1 MANKIQTI
9 MRTAAMIY
17 AEDQSIQTVK
27 SVRRRF
33 VDAVLVNS
41 DNSPCTIEQI
51 IISLQKDY
59 EIVVQEKEIIGFL
72 DDERYY
78 EKVLGKTKRENTY
91 NLSNK
96 RFEKLKKKAEY
107 CIDDAIVEFST
118 QKPDVDPEGL
128 RELLHKYLYTL
139 MNTNISAYTQLLE
152 RKGKKV
158 SPVIDPNTFNEDEIE
173 VINCFINWDNSNKDK
188 ALFELVNY
196 CIEYATAINSI
207 DPQDVVKAL
216 KNKKLYL
223 DNALIYRALGIN
235 GSFRKERVMNLLQ
248 RCADSGQQLMISS
261 VTRKEFFDTID
272 YHISHLRGSTPY
284 GNINPSL
291 FRRYTGGYSL
301 YQYYY
306 EWRRTKD
313 VYGFELFRLHIK
325 SEYDTLLR
333 KFNITEDYKQQYGD
347 IKDNEKIEQYAEEI
361 KQYKRTKN
369 DSLHVNDAKNM
380 VWVEL
385 ARNNCDNNVRDTK
398 YYFVTSDRRLQEWDL
413 NHSKNQPITM
423 LPSQWL
429 ALLLKYFSQS
439 NDDYKSFVS
448 FLTMPNEKSEVTPD
462 ELQDI
467 LAGISEITEDFQK
480 QDDIVSELLDSNNSR
495 ELRNRVEAQKFAQSH
510 LEAQFKEELE
520 AVEKESLKKL
530 EVQEAAS
537 QELLSKQKEEFE
549 KMLDAIRQERRQ
561 EKLERLKDKRESC
574 KSQLKDK
581 EKLLEQINSNAN
593 RKKSIVKWLMIII
606 PVVYAVA
613 MVVLIVVKGWST
625 MAPITRIISIVLAVI
640 TFIAPIV
647 LNREVKFWKIPAE
660 VKDRNFSTQCKRLGF
675 DETEIA
681 DYKEMIK
688 SLDQQISDLETGTQ
702 NES

>member
-33 VDAVLVNS
+33 VDAVFVNS
-41 DNSPCTIEQI
+41 DNTPLTVEQI
-51 IISLQKDY
+51 ISLLQKEY
-59 EIVVQEKEIIGFL
+59 ELVVQEKEIGFL

-91 NLSNK
+91 YLPNK
-96 RFEKLKKKAEY
+96 RFEKLKEKSEY
-107 CIDDAIVEFST
+107 CIDDAIKEFSA
-118 QKPDVDPEGL
+118 QKPDVDLEGL
-128 RELLHKYLYTL
+128 RDLLYKYLYTL
-139 MNTNISAYTQLLE
+139 LNTNISAYTQLLE
-152 RKGKKV
+152 RKGKQV
-158 SPVIDPNTFNEDEIE
+158 SPVIDPNTFNDDEIE
-173 VINCFINWDNSNKDK
+173 TINCFITWDNPNKNK

-207 DPQDVVKAL
+207 DPQDIVNAL

-235 GSFRKERVMNLLQ
+235 GDFRKERVTNLLQ
-248 RCADSGQQLMISS
+248 RCVNSGQQLVISS

-301 YQYYY
+301 YQYYH
-306 EWRRTKD
+306 EWRRTKN
-313 VYGFELFRLHIK
+313 VYGFDLFSLHIK
-325 SEYDTLLR
+325 NEYDALLQ
-333 KFNITEDYKQQYGD
+333 KFRITEDFKQQYSD
-347 IKDNEKIEQYAEEI
+347 IKDGERIEQYAEEI

-369 DSLHVNDAKNM
+369 DSLHINDAKNM
-380 VWVEL
+380 IWVEL

-398 YYFVTSDRRLQEWDL
+398 FYFVTSDRRLQEWDL
-413 NHSKNQPITM
+413 HHSKNQPITM

-448 FLTMPNEKSEVTPD
+448 FLTMPNEKAEVTPD

-480 QDDIVSELLDSNNSR
+480 QNDIVSQLLESNNSR
-495 ELRNRVEAQKFAQSH
+495 ELRNHVEAQKFAQSCLESQLKEK
-510 LEAQFKEELE
+510 LEA
-520 AVEKESLKKL
+520 AEKENQKKL
-530 EVQEAAS
+530 ETQQAIS

-549 KMLDAIRQERRQ
+549 KMLDTIRQERQ
-561 EKLERLKDKRESC
+561 KDKLERLKEKKGLCE
-574 KSQLKDK
+574 SQLKDK
-581 EKLLEQINSNAN
+581 ENILQQINSIAD
-593 RKKSIVKWLMIII
+593 RKKNNLK
-606 PVVYAVA
+606 A
-613 MVVLIVVKGWST
+613 LIVFIYIAYIIGISFLIYRIGWED
-625 MAPITRIISIVLAVI
+625 MEPITYI
-640 TFIAPIV
+640 TGMVMVAIPFICSLV
-647 LNREVKFWKIPAE
+647 MNR
-660 VKDRNFSTQCKRLGF
+660 
-675 DETEIA
+675 
-681 DYKEMIK
+681 
-688 SLDQQISDLETGTQ
+688 SLDCRTVISEFRDRCYKKQCIKYDFFDSEISDLKETI
-702 NES
+702 ESLNSQITDLENSIGK

>member
-41 DNSPCTIEQI
+41 DNVPHTIEQI
-51 IISLQKDY
+51 ITSLQKDY

-72 DDERYY
+72 DDDRYY
-78 EKVLGKTKRENTY
+78 EKVLGKTKHENTY
-91 NLSNK
+91 NLPNK
-96 RFEKLKKKAEY
+96 RFEKLKQKAGY
-107 CIDDAIVEFST
+107 SIDDAIKEFST
-118 QKPDVDPEGL
+118 QKPDVDLEGL
-128 RELLHKYLYTL
+128 RDLLYKYLYTL
-139 MNTNISAYTQLLE
+139 LNTNISAYTQLLE
-152 RKGKKV
+152 RKGKQV
-158 SPVIDPNTFNEDEIE
+158 SPVIDPNTFNDDEIE
-173 VINCFINWDNSNKDK
+173 TINCFITWDDPNKNK

-207 DPQDVVKAL
+207 DPQDIVNAL

-235 GSFRKERVMNLLQ
+235 GDFRKERVTNLLQ
-248 RCADSGQQLMISS
+248 RCVNSGQQLVISS
-261 VTRKEFFDTID
+261 VTRKEFFETID

-284 GNINPSL
+284 GNINPSI
-291 FRRYTGGYSL
+291 FRKYTGGYSL
-301 YQYYY
+301 YQYYH
-306 EWRRTKD
+306 EWRRTKN
-313 VYGFELFRLHIK
+313 VYGFELFKLHIK
-325 SEYDTLLR
+325 NEYDALLQ
-333 KFNITEDYKQQYGD
+333 KYKITEDFNQQYSD
-347 IKDNEKIEQYAEEI
+347 KKDGEKIEQYAAEI

-385 ARNNCDNNVRDTK
+385 ARNSCDNNVRDTK

-480 QDDIVSELLDSNNSR
+480 QNDIVSELLDSDNSR
-495 ELRNRVEAQKFAQSH
+495 ELRNRIEAQKFAQGH

-520 AVEKESLKKL
+520 TVEKESQKKL

-549 KMLDAIRQERRQ
+549 KMLNTIRKERQ
-561 EKLERLKDKRESC
+561 QDKLERLKDKLQLC
-574 KSQLKDK
+574 NSQLKDK
-581 EKLLEQINSNAN
+581 QRISNQINSHADG
-593 RKKSIVKWLMIII
+593 KKKTMSGVMITISILYLI
-606 PVVYAVA
+606 A
-613 MVVLIVVKGWST
+613 MVLLIIFIGWDKMEKYTYISALAMAVVLFVYSLIMNKNLEFWN
-625 MAPITRIISIVLAVI
+625 I
-640 TFIAPIV
+640 PIV
-647 LNREVKFWKIPAE
+647 YREKCYKRQCNKF
-660 VKDRNFSTQCKRLGF
+660 SF
-675 DETEIA
+675 DESEIV
-681 DYKEMIK
+681 DLNETIK
-688 SLDQQISDLETGTQ
+688 SLEKQISDLEKDI
-702 NES
+702 S

>member
-1 MANKIQTI
+1 

-27 SVRRRF
+27 TVRRRF
-33 VDAVLVNS
+33 VDAVLVNA
-41 DNSPCTIEQI
+41 DNTPHTVEQI
-51 IISLQKDY
+51 ITSLQKDY

-78 EKVLGKTKRENTY
+78 EKVLGKTKREDTY
-91 NLSNK
+91 NLPNK
-96 RFEKLKKKAEY
+96 RFERLKEKTENS
-107 CIDDAIVEFST
+107 IDDAIEEFST
-118 QKPDVDPEGL
+118 QKPNVAPDEL
-128 RELLHKYLYTL
+128 RDLLHKYLYSL
-139 MNTNISAYTQLLE
+139 LNTNISAYTQLLE
-152 RKGKKV
+152 RKGKQV
-158 SPVIDPNTFNEDEIE
+158 SPVIDSSTFNDDEIE
-173 VINCFINWDNSNKDK
+173 TINCFISWDNPNKNK

-207 DPQDVVKAL
+207 DPQDVVDAL

-235 GSFRKERVMNLLQ
+235 GGFRKERVMNLLQ
-248 RCADSGQQLMISS
+248 RCADSGQQLIISS
-261 VTRKEFFDTID
+261 VTRKEFFETID
-272 YHISHLRGSTPY
+272 YHIGHLRGSTPY
-284 GNINPSL
+284 GNINPSI
-291 FRRYTGGYSL
+291 FRKYTGGYSL
-301 YQYYY
+301 YQYYH
-306 EWRRTKD
+306 EWRRTKN
-313 VYGFELFRLHIK
+313 VYGFELFKLHIK
-325 SEYDTLLR
+325 SEYDALLQ
-333 KFNITEDYKQQYGD
+333 KYKIIEDFNQQYSD
-347 IKDNEKIEQYAEEI
+347 KKDGEKIEQYAEEI

-369 DSLHVNDAKNM
+369 DSLHINDAKNM

-385 ARNNCDNNVRDTK
+385 ARNSCDNNVRDTK

-429 ALLLKYFSQS
+429 ALLLKYYSRS

-480 QDDIVSELLDSNNSR
+480 QNDIVSELLDSDNSR
-495 ELRNRVEAQKFAQSH
+495 ELRNRIDAQKFAQSH

-520 AVEKESLKKL
+520 SVQKESQKKL
-530 EVQEAAS
+530 EAQEAAS

-549 KMLDAIRQERRQ
+549 KMLNAIRQERRQ

-606 PVVYAVA
+606 PAVYAVA
-613 MVVLIVVKGWST
+613 MVVLIVMKGWST

-647 LNREVKFWKIPAE
+647 LNREVKFLKIPAE
-660 VKDRNFSTQCKRLGF
+660 VRDRNFSKQCKRLGF

>member
-33 VDAVLVNS
+33 VDALFVNS
-41 DNSPCTIEQI
+41 ENAPLTVEQI
-51 IISLQKDY
+51 ITLLQKEY
-59 EIVVQEKEIIGFL
+59 EIVVQEKEIGFL
-72 DDERYY
+72 NDERYY
-78 EKVLGKTKRENTY
+78 EMVLGKTKRENTY
-91 NLSNK
+91 YLPNK
-96 RFEKLKKKAEY
+96 RFEKLKEKTEY
-107 CIDDAIVEFST
+107 CIDDAIEEFST
-118 QKPDVDPEGL
+118 QKPNVAPDEL
-128 RELLHKYLYTL
+128 RDLLHKYLYSL
-139 MNTNISAYTQLLE
+139 LNTNISAYTQLLE
-152 RKGKKV
+152 RKGKQV
-158 SPVIDPNTFNEDEIE
+158 SPVIDSSTFNDDEIE
-173 VINCFINWDNSNKDK
+173 TINCFINWDNPNKNK

-385 ARNNCDNNVRDTK
+385 ARNDCDNNVRDTK

-530 EVQEAAS
+530 KVQEAAS

-561 EKLERLKDKRESC
+561 EKLERLKDKLQLC
-574 KSQLKDK
+574 NSQLKDK
-581 EKLLEQINSNAN
+581 QRISDQINSHADG
-593 RKKSIVKWLMIII
+593 KKKTMSGVMITISILYLI
-606 PVVYAVA
+606 A
-613 MVVLIVVKGWST
+613 MVLLIIFIGWDQMEKYTYISALAMAVVLFVYSLIMNKNLEFWN
-625 MAPITRIISIVLAVI
+625 I
-640 TFIAPIV
+640 PIV
-647 LNREVKFWKIPAE
+647 YREKCYKRQCNKF
-660 VKDRNFSTQCKRLGF
+660 SF
-675 DETEIA
+675 DESEIV
-681 DYKEMIK
+681 DLNETIK
-688 SLDQQISDLETGTQ
+688 SLEKQISDLEKD
-702 NES
+702 NS

>member
-1 MANKIQTI
+1 
-9 MRTAAMIY
+9 MIY

-33 VDAVLVNS
+33 VDALFVNS
-41 DNSPCTIEQI
+41 DNTPLKVDQI
-51 IISLQKDY
+51 ISLLQKDY
-59 EIVVQEKEIIGFL
+59 ELVVQEKEIIGFL

-78 EKVLGKTKRENTY
+78 EMVLGKTKQENTY
-91 NLSNK
+91 NLPNK
-96 RFEKLKKKAEY
+96 RFERLKQKADY
-107 CIDDAIVEFST
+107 CIDDAIKEFST
-118 QKPDVDPEGL
+118 QKPDVDLDGL
-128 RELLHKYLYTL
+128 RDLLYKYLYTL
-139 MNTNISAYTQLLE
+139 LNTNISAYTQLLE
-152 RKGKKV
+152 RKGKQV
-158 SPVIDPNTFNEDEIE
+158 SPVIDPDTFNDEEIE
-173 VINCFINWDNSNKDK
+173 TINCFINWDNPNKNK

-207 DPQDVVKAL
+207 DPQDVVNAL

-248 RCADSGQQLMISS
+248 RCADSGQQLLISS

-284 GNINPSL
+284 GSINPSL
-291 FRRYTGGYSL
+291 FRKYTGGYSL
-301 YQYYY
+301 YQYYH
-306 EWRRTKD
+306 EWRRTKN
-313 VYGFELFRLHIK
+313 VYGFELFKLHIK
-325 SEYDTLLR
+325 SEYEALLQ
-333 KFNITEDYKQQYGD
+333 KYKITEDFNQQYSD
-347 IKDNEKIEQYAEEI
+347 KKDGEKIEQYAEEI

-369 DSLHVNDAKNM
+369 DSLHINDSKNM

-413 NHSKNQPITM
+413 GHSKNQPLTM

-480 QDDIVSELLDSNNSR
+480 QNDIVSELLDSDNSR
-495 ELRNRVEAQKFAQSH
+495 EIRNRVEAQKFAQSH

-520 AVEKESLKKL
+520 SVEKESQKKL
-530 EVQEAAS
+530 EAQKAAS

-549 KMLDAIRQERRQ
+549 KMLDAIRQERQ
-561 EKLERLKDKRESC
+561 KDKLERLKEKKCLCE
-574 KSQLKDK
+574 SQLKDK
-581 EKLLEQINSNAN
+581 ENILQQINYIAD
-593 RKKSIVKWLMIII
+593 RKKNNLK
-606 PVVYAVA
+606 A
-613 MVVLIVVKGWST
+613 LIVFVYIAYIIGMSFLIYWIGWED
-625 MAPITRIISIVLAVI
+625 MEPI
-640 TFIAPIV
+640 TFITGMVMVAIPFICSLV
-647 LNREVKFWKIPAE
+647 MNR
-660 VKDRNFSTQCKRLGF
+660 
-675 DETEIA
+675 
-681 DYKEMIK
+681 
-688 SLDQQISDLETGTQ
+688 SLDIRTIISEYRDRCFNKQCIKYDFFDSEISDLKETI
-702 NES
+702 ESLNSQISNLEKTIDEE

>member
-33 VDAVLVNS
+33 VDAVFVNS
-41 DNSPCTIEQI
+41 DNTPLTVEQI
-51 IISLQKDY
+51 ISLLQKEY
-59 EIVVQEKEIIGFL
+59 ELVVQEKEIGFL

-91 NLSNK
+91 YLPNK
-96 RFEKLKKKAEY
+96 RFEKLKEKSEY
-107 CIDDAIVEFST
+107 CIDDAIKEFSA
-118 QKPDVDPEGL
+118 QKPDVDLEGL
-128 RELLHKYLYTL
+128 RDLLYKYLYTL
-139 MNTNISAYTQLLE
+139 LNTNISAYTQLLE
-152 RKGKKV
+152 RKGKQV
-158 SPVIDPNTFNEDEIE
+158 SPVIDPNTFNDDEIE
-173 VINCFINWDNSNKDK
+173 TINCFITWDNPNKNK

-207 DPQDVVKAL
+207 DPQDIVNAL

-235 GSFRKERVMNLLQ
+235 GDFRKERVTNLLQ
-248 RCADSGQQLMISS
+248 RCVNSGQQLVISS
-261 VTRKEFFDTID
+261 VTRKEFFETID
-272 YHISHLRGSTPY
+272 YHISHLRSTTPY
-284 GNINPSL
+284 GNINPSI

-301 YQYYY
+301 YQYYH
-306 EWRRTKD
+306 EWRRTKN
-313 VYGFELFRLHIK
+313 VYGFELFKLHIK
-325 SEYDTLLR
+325 NEYDALLQ
-333 KFNITEDYKQQYGD
+333 KYKITEDFNQQYSD
-347 IKDNEKIEQYAEEI
+347 KKDGEKIEQYAEEI

-413 NHSKNQPITM
+413 SHSKNQPITM

-480 QDDIVSELLDSNNSR
+480 QNDIVSELLESDDSR
-495 ELRNRVEAQKFAQSH
+495 ELRNHVEAQKFAQSC
-510 LEAQFKEELE
+510 LEAQFKEELK
-520 AVEKESLKKL
+520 AVEINGQKKL
-530 EVQEAAS
+530 EAQEAAS

-549 KMLDAIRQERRQ
+549 KMLDTIRKERRQ
-561 EKLERLKDKRESC
+561 DKLERLKDKLQLC
-574 KSQLKDK
+574 NSQLKDK
-581 EKLLEQINSNAN
+581 QRISNQINSHADG
-593 RKKSIVKWLMIII
+593 KKRLMSGVMITISILYLI
-606 PVVYAVA
+606 A
-613 MVVLIVVKGWST
+613 MVLLIIFIGWDKMEKYTYISALAMAVVLFVYSLIMNKNLEFWN
-625 MAPITRIISIVLAVI
+625 I
-640 TFIAPIV
+640 PIV
-647 LNREVKFWKIPAE
+647 YREKCYKRQCNKF
-660 VKDRNFSTQCKRLGF
+660 SF
-675 DETEIA
+675 DESEIV
-681 DYKEMIK
+681 DLNETIESMDK
-688 SLDQQISDLETGTQ
+688 QISELEM
-702 NES
+702 ELAEA

>member
-1 MANKIQTI
+1 
-9 MRTAAMIY
+9 MIY
-17 AEDQSIQTVK
+17 AEDQSIHTVK

-33 VDAVLVNS
+33 VDAVLVNI
-41 DNSPCTIEQI
+41 DNAPQTVEQI
-51 IISLQKDY
+51 ITLLQKDY

-72 DDERYY
+72 NDERYY
-78 EKVLGKTKRENTY
+78 EKVIGKTKRDDTY
-91 NLSNK
+91 NLPNK
-96 RFEKLKKKAEY
+96 RFEKLKGKADY
-107 CIDDAIVEFST
+107 CIDDAIKEFST
-118 QKPDVDPEGL
+118 QKPDVDIEGL
-128 RELLHKYLYTL
+128 RNLLHKYLYTL
-139 MNTNISAYTQLLE
+139 LNTNIIAFTQLLE
-152 RKGKKV
+152 RKSQKV
-158 SPVIDPNTFNEDEIE
+158 SPVIDPNTFNDDEIE
-173 VINCFINWDNSNKDK
+173 IINCFINWDNPNKNK

-207 DPQDVVKAL
+207 DPQDVVNAL

-235 GSFRKERVMNLLQ
+235 GNFRKERVMNLLQ
-248 RCADSGQQLMISS
+248 RCADSGQQLLISS
-261 VTRKEFFDTID
+261 ITRKEFFDTID

-301 YQYYY
+301 YQYYH
-306 EWRRTKD
+306 EWRKTKN
-313 VYGFELFRLHIK
+313 VYGFELFKLHIK
-325 SEYDTLLR
+325 SEYEALLR
-333 KFNITEDYKQQYGD
+333 KFNITEDFRQQYSD
-347 IKDNEKIEQYAEEI
+347 IKDGEKIEQYAEEI
-361 KQYKRTKN
+361 RQNKRTKN
-369 DSLHVNDAKNM
+369 ESLHVNDAKNM

-480 QDDIVSELLDSNNSR
+480 QNDIVSELLDSDNSR

-520 AVEKESLKKL
+520 SVEKKSQKKL
-530 EVQEAAS
+530 EAQEAAS
-537 QELLSKQKEEFE
+537 QELLFKQKEEFDKILDTIRKE
-549 KMLDAIRQERRQ
+549 KQQD
-561 EKLERLKDKRESC
+561 KLERLKDKLLLC
-574 KSQLKDK
+574 NSQLNDK
-581 EKLLEQINSNAN
+581 QRLSSQINSCADA
-593 RKKSIVKWLMIII
+593 KKKTASGI
-606 PVVYAVA
+606 
-613 MVVLIVVKGWST
+613 LIT
-625 MAPITRIISIVLAVI
+625 ISIVYFIAMVLLIFLIGWDKMEKFTYISALGLAV
-640 TFIAPIV
+640 V
-647 LNREVKFWKIPAE
+647 LFVYSLIMNKNLEFWTIPTVYRKRCYQKQCNKF
-660 VKDRNFSTQCKRLGF
+660 SF
-675 DETEIA
+675 DESEII
-681 DYKEMIK
+681 DLNETIK
-688 SLDQQISDLETGTQ
+688 SLKNQISDLEK
-702 NES
+702 EIYKA

>member
-27 SVRRRF
+27 TVRRRF
-33 VDAVLVNS
+33 VDAVLVNA
-41 DNSPCTIEQI
+41 DNTPHMVEQI
-51 IISLQKDY
+51 ITSLQKDY

-91 NLSNK
+91 NLPNK
-96 RFEKLKKKAEY
+96 RFERLKEKTENS
-107 CIDDAIVEFST
+107 IDDAIEEFST
-118 QKPDVDPEGL
+118 QKPNVAHDEL
-128 RELLHKYLYTL
+128 RNLLHKYLYSL
-139 MNTNISAYTQLLE
+139 LNTNISAYTQLLE
-152 RKGKKV
+152 RKGKQV
-158 SPVIDPNTFNEDEIE
+158 SPVIDSSTFNDDEIE
-173 VINCFINWDNSNKDK
+173 TINCFISWDNPNKNK

-207 DPQDVVKAL
+207 DPQDVVDAL

-235 GSFRKERVMNLLQ
+235 GGFRKERVMNLLQ
-248 RCADSGQQLMISS
+248 RCADSGQQLIISS
-261 VTRKEFFDTID
+261 VTRKEFFETID
-272 YHISHLRGSTPY
+272 YHIGHLRGSTPY
-284 GNINPSL
+284 GNINPSI
-291 FRRYTGGYSL
+291 FRKFTGGYSL
-301 YQYYY
+301 YQYYH
-306 EWRRTKD
+306 EWRRTKN
-313 VYGFELFRLHIK
+313 VYGFELFKLHIK
-325 SEYDTLLR
+325 SEYDALLQ
-333 KFNITEDYKQQYGD
+333 KYKITEDFNQQYSD
-347 IKDNEKIEQYAEEI
+347 KKDGEKIEQYAEEI

-385 ARNNCDNNVRDTK
+385 ARNGCDNNVRDTK

-413 NHSKNQPITM
+413 NHSKNQPLTM

-480 QDDIVSELLDSNNSR
+480 QNDIVSELLDSDNSR
-495 ELRNRVEAQKFAQSH
+495 ELRNRIDAQKFAQSH
-510 LEAQFKEELE
+510 LEAQFEEELE
-520 AVEKESLKKL
+520 SVQKESQKKL

-549 KMLDAIRQERRQ
+549 KMLNTIRKERQ
-561 EKLERLKDKRESC
+561 QDKLERLKDKLQLC
-574 KSQLKDK
+574 NSQLKDK
-581 EKLLEQINSNAN
+581 QRISNQINTHADG
-593 RKKSIVKWLMIII
+593 KKKTMSGVMIAISILYLI
-606 PVVYAVA
+606 A
-613 MVVLIVVKGWST
+613 MVLLIIFIGWDKMEKYTYISALAMAVVLFVYSLIMNKNLEFWN
-625 MAPITRIISIVLAVI
+625 I
-640 TFIAPIV
+640 PIV
-647 LNREVKFWKIPAE
+647 YREKCYKRQCNKF
-660 VKDRNFSTQCKRLGF
+660 SF
-675 DETEIA
+675 DESEIV
-681 DYKEMIK
+681 DLNETIK
-688 SLDQQISDLETGTQ
+688 SLEKQISDLEKD
-702 NES
+702 NS

>member
-1 MANKIQTI
+1 

-27 SVRRRF
+27 NVRRRF
-33 VDAVLVNS
+33 VDAVFVNS
-41 DNSPCTIEQI
+41 DNAPLMIEQI
-51 IISLQKDY
+51 ITLLQKEY

-78 EKVLGKTKRENTY
+78 EKVFGKTKRENTY
-91 NLSNK
+91 YLPNK
-96 RFEKLKKKAEY
+96 RFEKLKEKTEC
-107 CIDDAIVEFST
+107 CIDDAIEDFSR

-128 RELLHKYLYTL
+128 RNLLYKYLYTL
-139 MNTNISAYTQLLE
+139 LNTNIIAYTQLLE
-152 RKGKKV
+152 KKGQKV
-158 SPVIDPNTFNEDEIE
+158 SPVIDPNTFNNDEIE
-173 VINCFINWDNSNKDK
+173 TINCFITWDNPNKNK

-207 DPQDVVKAL
+207 DPQDIVNAL

-235 GSFRKERVMNLLQ
+235 GDFRKERVINLLQ
-248 RCADSGQQLMISS
+248 RCVNSGQQLVISS

-284 GNINPSL
+284 GNINPSI

-301 YQYYY
+301 YQYYH
-306 EWRRTKD
+306 EWRKTKN
-313 VYGFELFRLHIK
+313 VYGFDLFSLHIK
-325 SEYDTLLR
+325 NEYNALLR
-333 KFNITEDYKQQYGD
+333 RFHITEDFKQQYSD
-347 IKDNEKIEQYAEEI
+347 IKDGEKIEQYAEEI

-413 NHSKNQPITM
+413 HHSKNQPITM

-448 FLTMPNEKSEVTPD
+448 FLTMPNEKAEVTPD

-480 QDDIVSELLDSNNSR
+480 QNDIVSLLLESDNSR
-495 ELRNRVEAQKFAQSH
+495 ELRNHVEAQKFAQSCLETQLKEKLETAEKENQKK
-510 LEAQFKEELE
+510 LEAQQAK
-520 AVEKESLKKL
+520 
-530 EVQEAAS
+530 S
-537 QELLSKQKEEFE
+537 QELLSKQREEFD
-549 KMLDAIRQERRQ
+549 KMLETIRQERQ
-561 EKLERLKDKRESC
+561 KDKLERLKEKLQLC
-574 KSQLKDK
+574 NSQLKDK
-581 EKLLEQINSNAN
+581 RRIFNQISSHAD
-593 RKKSIVKWLMIII
+593 RKKKIVSGSMITISFIYLIAMTLLII
-606 PVVYAVA
+606 FIGWDKMEPYTYISALI
-613 MVVLIVVKGWST
+613 MTVVLFVYSLIMNKNLEFWNIPTVC
-625 MAPITRIISIVLAVI
+625 
-640 TFIAPIV
+640 
-647 LNREVKFWKIPAE
+647 RE
-660 VKDRNFSTQCKRLGF
+660 RCHKRQYNKYAF
-675 DETEIA
+675 DESEIA
-681 DYKEMIK
+681 DLQETIELLNK
-688 SLDQQISDLETGTQ
+688 QISEIE
-702 NES
+702 NMVI

>member
-41 DNSPCTIEQI
+41 DNIPHTVEQI
-51 IISLQKDY
+51 ITSLQKDH

-72 DDERYY
+72 DDDRYY
-78 EKVLGKTKRENTY
+78 EKVLGKTKHENTY
-91 NLSNK
+91 NLPNK
-96 RFEKLKKKAEY
+96 RFEKLKQKADY
-107 CIDDAIVEFST
+107 CIDDAIKEFST
-118 QKPDVDPEGL
+118 QKPDVDLDGL
-128 RELLHKYLYTL
+128 RDLLYKYLYTL
-139 MNTNISAYTQLLE
+139 LNTNISAYTQLLE
-152 RKGKKV
+152 RKGKQV
-158 SPVIDPNTFNEDEIE
+158 SPVINPNTFNDDEIE
-173 VINCFINWDNSNKDK
+173 TINCFINWDNPNKNK

-207 DPQDVVKAL
+207 DPQDVVNAL
-216 KNKKLYL
+216 KNKRLYL

-235 GSFRKERVMNLLQ
+235 GSFRKERVKNLLQ
-248 RCADSGQQLMISS
+248 RCADSGQQLLISS

-284 GNINPSL
+284 GNINPSI
-291 FRRYTGGYSL
+291 FRKYTGGYSL
-301 YQYYY
+301 YQYYH
-306 EWRRTKD
+306 EWRRTKN
-313 VYGFELFRLHIK
+313 VYGFELFKLHIK
-325 SEYDTLLR
+325 GEYEALLQ
-333 KFNITEDYKQQYGD
+333 KYKITEDFNQQYSD
-347 IKDNEKIEQYAEEI
+347 KKDGEKIEQYAEEI

-480 QDDIVSELLDSNNSR
+480 QNDIVSELLDSNNSR
-495 ELRNRVEAQKFAQSH
+495 ELRNRIEAQKFAQSH
-510 LEAQFKEELE
+510 LETQFKKDLE
-520 AVEKESLKKL
+520 SAEKESQKKL
-530 EVQEAAS
+530 KAQEAAS

-549 KMLDAIRQERRQ
+549 KLLDTIRKERQ
-561 EKLERLKDKRESC
+561 QDKLERLKDKLQLC
-574 KSQLKDK
+574 NSQLKDK
-581 EKLLEQINSNAN
+581 QRISNQINSHADG
-593 RKKSIVKWLMIII
+593 KKKTMSGVMITISILYLI
-606 PVVYAVA
+606 A
-613 MVVLIVVKGWST
+613 MVLLIIFIGWDKMEKYTYISALVMAVVLFVYSLIMNKN
-625 MAPITRIISIVLAVI
+625 L
-640 TFIAPIV
+640 
-647 LNREVKFWKIPAE
+647 EFWEIPAAYR
-660 VKDRNFSTQCKRLGF
+660 KRCFKNQCKKFSF
-675 DETEIA
+675 DESEIV
-681 DYKEMIK
+681 DLNETIK
-688 SLDQQISDLETGTQ
+688 SLEKQISDLEKDI
-702 NES
+702 S